1 LAQKHEELQL
11 NIDYLESSRSKNEKE
26 LLSMRQPQP
35 KKPFKDEDEERNAV
49 QLQHD
54 ISEHESAITRLQ
66 KVLKSKDEVVRPL
79 LCTYVLNRSGSH
91 SAN

>member
-1 LAQKHEELQL
+1 
-11 NIDYLESSRSKNEKE
+11 
-26 LLSMRQPQP
+26 MRQPQP

-54 ISEHESAITRLQ
+54 ISEHEATITRLQ

-79 LCTYVLNRSGSH
+79 LCTCVLNRSGSH
-91 SAN
+91 SANGYIDQSTVRWSG